1 MEKKQTEK
9 NWYGFQLLDVVHEKI
24 LPDYAMTARE
34 GRIIWMGPSAALSP
48 EQREQAEDLT
58 GKTVMPG
65 MFNCHVHALAT
76 PTANPVSFNTEDP
89 AKFALR
95 GLNHLQ
101 QHLRSGVTFV
111 RDMNGRKQ
119 AEVGLRDA
127 IDQGIVIGPHYI
139 ISRQCLCMT
148 GGHGSNTGM
157 ECDGPDAC
165 RRAAREQIK
174 YGADLI
180 KIMASGGMM
189 SPGME
194 ASSPQLTE
202 EEMRAAIEEAHKAG
216 KKTAT
221 HAHSAA
227 AIKCAIRAGIDS
239 VEHGTYLDDE
249 CVQMMLDRGVWLVP
263 TLSAI
268 HFFDAAPDRPEY
280 PQLCAGQV
288 PSGPG
293 RAGGQLPEGAEGG
306 GLHRRRYGRGHAL
319 QSPLGIVYRIM
330 QNGGVRLHPV
340 ARAAGGDHRR
350 GPHDRCGGLDWL
362 VGGWKD
368 SGFSGAGYQPAGG
381 RRQPCFRGSGLSGRA
396 ARPSGRSAAGC
407 ISNQKKCIL

>member
-1 MEKKQTEK
+1 
-9 NWYGFQLLDVVHEKI
+9 
-24 LPDYAMTARE
+24 MTARE
-34 GRIIWMGPSAALSP
+34 GRIVWMGPAAALSP

-127 IDQGIVIGPHYI
+127 INQGIVIGPHYI

-268 HFFDAAPDRPEY
+268 HFLMLHQTDPNIPSYALDKCRRARDAQVASFQKALKAGVSIAAGTDAGTPYNPHWGSYTELCKMVEY
-280 PQLCAGQV
+280 GCTPW
-288 PSGPG
+288 
-293 RAGGQLPEGAEGG
+293 
-306 GLHRRRYGRGHAL
+306 HAL
-319 QSPLGIVYRIM
+319 
-330 QNGGVRLHPV
+330 
-340 ARAAGGDHRR
+340 RAATIDGARMIGVEDWT
-350 GPHDRCGGLDWL
+350 GSLEVGKTADFLALDTNPL
-362 VGGWKD
+362 EDVGSLASVGRV
-368 SGFSGAGYQPAGG
+368 YLGG
-381 RRQPCFRGSGLSGRA
+381 RRVHLGDLQPDA
-396 ARPSGRSAAGC
+396 
-407 ISNQKKCIL
+407 

>member
-1 MEKKQTEK
+1 
-9 NWYGFQLLDVVHEKI
+9 
-24 LPDYAMTARE
+24 
-34 GRIIWMGPSAALSP
+34 
-48 EQREQAEDLT
+48 
-58 GKTVMPG
+58 
-65 MFNCHVHALAT
+65 
-76 PTANPVSFNTEDP
+76 
-89 AKFALR
+89 
-95 GLNHLQ
+95 
-101 QHLRSGVTFV
+101 
-111 RDMNGRKQ
+111 MNGRKQ

-127 IDQGIVIGPHYI
+127 INQGIVIGPHYI

-268 HFFDAAPDRPEY
+268 HFLMLHQTDPNIPSYALDKCRRARDAQVASFQKALKAGVSIAAGTDAGTPYNPHWGSYTELCKMVEY
-280 PQLCAGQV
+280 GCTPW
-288 PSGPG
+288 
-293 RAGGQLPEGAEGG
+293 
-306 GLHRRRYGRGHAL
+306 HAL
-319 QSPLGIVYRIM
+319 
-330 QNGGVRLHPV
+330 
-340 ARAAGGDHRR
+340 RAATIDGARMIGVEDWT
-350 GPHDRCGGLDWL
+350 GSLEVGKTADFLALDTNPL
-362 VGGWKD
+362 EDVGSLASVGRV
-368 SGFSGAGYQPAGG
+368 YLGG
-381 RRQPCFRGSGLSGRA
+381 RRVHLGDLQPDA
-396 ARPSGRSAAGC
+396 
-407 ISNQKKCIL
+407 